1 MECKKVLEELYSL
14 ENIKFK
20 QSLGNMKILLK
31 RLGNPENHLKFIHVA
46 GTNGKG
52 SVCAMIQ
59 SILMEAGYVVGM
71 YTSPHLKNF
80 NERIRINDNL
90 ITDKDIVDYYQE
102 IKKKVT
108 NQTFFEVT
116 TAMAFLYFNEKKVDF
131 AVIEAG
137 LGGRLDSTNVIMPL
151 ISIITNVGKD
161 HTEYLG
167 TNITRIAK
175 EKAGIIKN
183 KVPVVTA
190 ARGISLDVIKKKA
203 DKEKS
208 KIYVVRQA
216 NKKLKL
222 KNLRGKFQV
231 LNANTALK
239 AISVLHDAYN
249 LKISEDKIKIGLSN
263 TKWPGRFQ
271 YLEKNVIIDCAH
283 NPSGISALVEG
294 LKEIQYDK
302 LIIVAG
308 FSKDKDIKSIS
319 KILKHKYHQIILTK
333 SENFKAADP
342 KKIKK
347 YFNKATVNPNLID
360 AMKYAKGLSKSND
373 LILVT
378 GSIYLVGNLL

>member
-1 MECKKVLEELYSL
+1 MEYKKVLEELYSL
-14 ENIKFK
+14 ENIKFM

-31 RLGNPENHLKFIHVA
+31 LLGNPENHLKFIHVA

-71 YTSPHLKNF
+71 YTSPHLKRF

-190 ARGISLDVIKKKA
+190 ARGISLDVIKKIA

-216 NKKLKL
+216 NKKINL

-231 LNANTALK
+231 LNSNTALK

-263 TKWPGRFQ
+263 TNWPGRFQ
-271 YLEKNVIIDCAH
+271 FLEKNVIIDCAH
-283 NPSGISALVEG
+283 NPSGIAALVDA
-294 LKEIQYDK
+294 LKEIQYGK

-319 KILKHKYHQIILTK
+319 KILKNQYHQIILTK

-342 KKIKK
+342 QKIKK
-347 YFNKATVNPNLID
+347 YFNKATIKPNLID

-378 GSIYLVGNLL
+378 GSIYLVGKLL